1 MKEGKR
7 VWNWLLFFVCAVV
20 LTVGLTAQAACARSV
35 FAPPAVSCAGE
46 AETEKTL
53 IPVGRTVGI
62 KLFSKGVMV
71 VALSEIKTKEGGVWP
86 AKQCGLQEGDIITE
100 IENQPVNSI
109 DEVAKAVRKNGGRAM
124 SIQALRDGRQMAVTA
139 EAAPCMADGTYKLGA
154 WLRDSMAGIGT
165 VTYYDPDNQV
175 FAALGHGINDID
187 TGLLVPIRSGGI
199 LSSSVSAV
207 IKGQKSQPGQ
217 LHGTFDLTHD
227 IGTLYANSDCGV
239 LGRAQPEIFPGQP
252 VPVAKR
258 SAVRTGAAVIRCNVD
273 GEQVESVFCGNFADL
288 SGVGRP
294 HSEPA
299 PSGQRQTTAGTD
311 RRHRPGHERL
321 PHPPGRQAGGC
332 GDPCAAQRPHTGV
345 RHLRGKYAGCGVIRE
360 RRGIAPAFFIGYN
373 QGKRAVIFMAKKN
386 ISVYLSFLLRHRP
399 ETIHLSMDK
408 HGWVL
413 VEDLIEGVNKGGR
426 YQLDLGKLEAIVAQ
440 DSKGRYRFNADH
452 SKIKACQGH
461 SIPWV
466 EPELEY
472 LTPPDFLYHGTTTA
486 AVEKIRKSGAISKMS
501 RHAVHLQAD
510 PEKAWQSAVRWHLT
524 PVVLKIDAQKMG
536 DAGFVFGKAENDVW
550 CTESVPVEYIVEVL
564 SQ

>member
-139 EAAPCMADGTYKLGA
+139 EAVPCMADGTYKLGA

-239 LGRAQPEIFPGQP
+239 LGRAQ
-252 VPVAKR
+252 R
-258 SAVRTGAAVIRCNVD
+258 SFQASRC
-273 GEQVESVFCGNFADL
+273 L
-288 SGVGRP
+288 WPSG
-294 HSEPA
+294 A
-299 PSGQRQTTAGTD
+299 PSGRVRQSSAATWTGNRWNRILWKFCGFIRSWATTLGTCSFRSTTND
-311 RRHRPGHERL
+311 CWNRP
-321 PHPPGRQAGGC
+321 
-332 GDPCAAQRPHTGV
+332 AASS
-345 RHLRGKYAGCGVIRE
+345 
-360 RRGIAPAFFIGYN
+360 
-373 QGKRAVIFMAKKN
+373 RA
-386 ISVYLSFLLRHRP
+386 
-399 ETIHLSMDK
+399 
-408 HGWVL
+408 
-413 VEDLIEGVNKGGR
+413 
-426 YQLDLGKLEAIVAQ
+426 
-440 DSKGRYRFNADH
+440 
-452 SKIKACQGH
+452 
-461 SIPWV
+461 
-466 EPELEY
+466 
-472 LTPPDFLYHGTTTA
+472 
-486 AVEKIRKSGAISKMS
+486 
-501 RHAVHLQAD
+501 
-510 PEKAWQSAVRWHLT
+510 
-524 PVVLKIDAQKMG
+524 
-536 DAGFVFGKAENDVW
+536 
-550 CTESVPVEYIVEVL
+550 
-564 SQ
+564 

>member
-1 MKEGKR
+1 MRCHKGK
-7 VWNWLLFFVCAVV
+7 A
-20 LTVGLTAQAACARSV
+20 
-35 FAPPAVSCAGE
+35 
-46 AETEKTL
+46 
-53 IPVGRTVGI
+53 
-62 KLFSKGVMV
+62 
-71 VALSEIKTKEGGVWP
+71 
-86 AKQCGLQEGDIITE
+86 
-100 IENQPVNSI
+100 
-109 DEVAKAVRKNGGRAM
+109 
-124 SIQALRDGRQMAVTA
+124 
-139 EAAPCMADGTYKLGA
+139 
-154 WLRDSMAGIGT
+154 
-165 VTYYDPDNQV
+165 
-175 FAALGHGINDID
+175 
-187 TGLLVPIRSGGI
+187 
-199 LSSSVSAV
+199 
-207 IKGQKSQPGQ
+207 
-217 LHGTFDLTHD
+217 
-227 IGTLYANSDCGV
+227 
-239 LGRAQPEIFPGQP
+239 
-252 VPVAKR
+252 
-258 SAVRTGAAVIRCNVD
+258 
-273 GEQVESVFCGNFADL
+273 
-288 SGVGRP
+288 
-294 HSEPA
+294 
-299 PSGQRQTTAGTD
+299 
-311 RRHRPGHERL
+311 
-321 PHPPGRQAGGC
+321 
-332 GDPCAAQRPHTGV
+332 
-345 RHLRGKYAGCGVIRE
+345 
-360 RRGIAPAFFIGYN
+360 GIAPAFFIGYN

-472 LTPPDFLYHGTTTA
+472 LIPPDFLYHGTTTA

-524 PVVLKIDAQKMG
+524 PVVLKIDAKKMG